1 MQWRHR
7 IEEGSGVHMVTI
19 FAFKERLL
27 AQPFDLFV

>member
-19 FAFKERLL
+19 VAFRERLL
-27 AQPFDLFV
+27 PQSFDLFV